1 MEIGFGTNMTRINY
15 RISFGYAF
23 IHFSMEV
30 LCFFFLYRVF
40 SGSSIWWSIAFV
52 YDAVAFAGQVPVG
65 AFCDKHP
72 RFKPG
77 IWGVALLTAG
87 AAIGS
92 MAVSIGSTGAAA
104 AGSGSDMASGMGV
117 AGFAADHGI
126 GSIAAIAAIAGFVI
140 LSIGNALLHISGALI
155 TLRVSEGR
163 LSEPGIFVGGG
174 AFGVITGRLLGS
186 GSAPVW
192 IPFAL
197 MAAALIMV
205 VLIDRSVDKAASIR
219 AVMDAD
225 EISLP
230 GFMCQHNIAADR
242 PAEVVIVVLAGVIMV
257 RSYISNGI
265 PLQWKKT
272 AFESVMLFV
281 AMGAGKM
288 AGGVLADIFGARRV
302 GVLSC
307 IIAVPLL
314 LLGNN
319 LMWISLAGV
328 LLFSMTMAIA
338 LGGIVSVIR
347 NDPGIAFGITTLALF
362 LGSVPIFFFP
372 MPKGIIMN
380 VLLALMSLL
389 SAGGIYYT
397 VKDS

>member
-1 MEIGFGTNMTRINY
+1 MGKINY
-15 RISFGYAF
+15 KISLGYAF

-40 SGSSIWWSIAFV
+40 SRSGIWWSIALI
-52 YDAVAFAGQVPVG
+52 YDTVAFAGQVPAG
-65 AFCDKHP
+65 AFCEKHP
-72 RFKPG
+72 RFRPG
-77 IWGVALLTAG
+77 IWGVAFLTLG
-87 AAIGS
+87 AAVGFA
-92 MAVSIGSTGAAA
+92 AVSLGPGGAASGGAAA
-104 AGSGSDMASGMGV
+104 AGNSIG
-117 AGFAADHGI
+117 GFAADNGI
-126 GSIAAIAAIAGFVI
+126 GIMAAAAAIAGFVI

-186 GSAPVW
+186 GDAPVW
-192 IPFAL
+192 IPFVL
-197 MAAALIMV
+197 MAAALVLV
-205 VLIDRSVDKAASIR
+205 VLTDRSAGRDWGKICCKIPDQGMVTD
-219 AVMDAD
+219 V
-225 EISLP
+225 
-230 GFMCQHNIAADR
+230 AADR
-242 PAEVVIVVLAGVIMV
+242 PVEVVIVILAGVIMV

-272 AFESVMLFV
+272 VFESIMLFV
-281 AMGAGKM
+281 AMGIGKM
-288 AGGVLADIFGARRV
+288 AGGVLADLFGARRV

-307 IIAVPLL
+307 ILAVPLL

-319 LMWISLAGV
+319 LMWVSLAGV

-347 NDPGIAFGITTLALF
+347 YNPGIAFGITTLALF
-362 LGSVPIFFFP
+362 LGSLPIFFFP
-372 MPKGIIMN
+372 MPKGTLMN
-380 VLLALMSLL
+380 VLLALLSLL

-397 VKDS
+397 VRNKPAGTDDR